1 MQNRNRNRTYGALG
15 KTLGLDLGGVVFF
28 APQPC
33 RFDFDFD
40 FATLGFSP
48 WPSLLFSQK
57 VTTIGGRMFA
67 RPAADPTGPGT
78 DWSRLH
84 SKHHSGEGAIPGWTR
99 SILAVV
105 PRSLLSGGTV
115 QHLLA
120 LCAFRNC
127 CIWCLVWGSVTH
139 TEQFPFGICCCTS
152 VSTAASTFENRCLP
166 G

>member
-1 MQNRNRNRTYGALG
+1 
-15 KTLGLDLGGVVFF
+15 
-28 APQPC
+28 
-33 RFDFDFD
+33 
-40 FATLGFSP
+40 
-48 WPSLLFSQK
+48 
-57 VTTIGGRMFA
+57 MFA

-99 SILAVV
+99 SILADV
-105 PRSLLSGGTV
+105 PRSYLSGGTV

-139 TEQFPFGICCCTS
+139 TEQFP
-152 VSTAASTFENRCLP
+152 
-166 G
+166 